1 MIKLSDIAAEK
12 HAADK
17 AMKLAGLL
25 PETSALAAAMNSPS
39 AKLAQE
45 MSQTAKL
52 ALDRASGSDL
62 SMTSAIK
69 AVREMERA
77 NAVNADAIAGLSPTL
92 KAMHAAASATSSV
105 SELMASNRALGVLDK
120 SIVEALAMDRELVRE
135 PMKLPELAF
144 VNPAAEAAREREQR
158 EIEQLDLLRRS
169 TEASEQAL
177 ADAKR
182 REAEAKADAVAAREE
197 AKVAKSHMRTTIW
210 LALASLVAA
219 ALAIVLPKIE
229 GL

>member
-17 AMKLAGLL
+17 AMKLAGLS
-25 PETSALAAAMNSPS
+25 PEVSALAAAMNSPS

-45 MSQTAKL
+45 MSKTAKQ
-52 ALDRASGSDL
+52 ALDLAGGSDL
-62 SMTSAIK
+62 GMTSAIE

-77 NAVNADAIAGLSPTL
+77 NAVNADEIAGVSPTL
-92 KAMHAAASATSSV
+92 KAIHAAASGTSSV
-105 SELMASNRALGVLDK
+105 SELMASNRAPGILDR
-120 SIVEALAMDRELVRE
+120 SIVEALAMERERRE
-135 PMKLPELAF
+135 PMKLPELVF
-144 VNPAAEAAREREQR
+144 VNPSAEAAREREQR

-182 REAEAKADAVAAREE
+182 REAEAKADAVEAREE

-229 GL
+229 SL